1 MDSRGIIVASVW
13 FAVAI
18 FGAMYLQVGGI
29 SLMTS
34 IVAIL
39 LFGMAFIITFAIT
52 FGLEGMR
59 QESPQAKV
67 KLQMNTELAEIKTAV
82 ADLTKKVDA
91 IQKELDE

>member
-18 FGAMYLQVGGI
+18 FNAMYLQVGGI

-34 IVAIL
+34 IVAVL
-39 LFGMAFIITFAIT
+39 LFGMAFIITFAVT

-59 QESPQAKV
+59 QESPQAKA
-67 KLQMNTELAEIKTAV
+67 KLQMSMELSEIKVAV
-82 ADLTKKVDA
+82 SDLTKKVDA
-91 IQKELDE
+91 IQKELNE

>member
-18 FGAMYLQVGGI
+18 FNALFLQADGI
-29 SLMTS
+29 NLMTS
-34 IVAIL
+34 VVAVL
-39 LFGMAFIITFAIT
+39 LFGMAFVITFAVT

-59 QESPQAKV
+59 QESPQTKA

-82 ADLTKKVDA
+82 SDLTKKVDA
-91 IQKELDE
+91 IQKELQE

>member
-18 FGAMYLQVGGI
+18 FNAMYLQVGGI

-34 IVAIL
+34 VVALI
-39 LFGMAFIITFAIT
+39 LFGMAFIITFAVT

-59 QESPQAKV
+59 QESPQAKA

-82 ADLTKKVDA
+82 TDLTKKVDA
-91 IQKELDE
+91 IQKELNE